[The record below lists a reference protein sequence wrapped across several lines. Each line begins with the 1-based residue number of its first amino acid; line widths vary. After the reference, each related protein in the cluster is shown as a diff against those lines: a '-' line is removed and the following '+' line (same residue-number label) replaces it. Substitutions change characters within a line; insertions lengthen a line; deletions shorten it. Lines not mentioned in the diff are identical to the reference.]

1 MRAQHFTTD
10 SRCAVR
16 WAGTHAD
23 LKVVN
28 DSLSDCFKDMRQQE
42 QSEWEAAN
50 PHPEALKA
58 DASTLEK
65 LTAEHLRLVREIRR
79 LTKDDRFTRYCCL
92 ESANR
97 PMEVVD
103 DVEDVLPSLSI
114 DRIKYIHMRRR
125 YSRDDIWMN
134 ASVYF
139 ESQRVGILVEG
150 TNASW
155 VESAAGLL
163 EKNLRTRRP
172 RWAPL
177 VSGWG
182 YWLSQVAVAGLVA
195 TIVWRVTDG
204 LGIAASWWGLV
215 GAALISFLAIGNVKF
230 LNWLLPTFD
239 IYAPASQPTG
249 TTHLKWVGGAIT
261 AAVLAVLFDT
271 LLRG

>member
-1 MRAQHFTTD
+1 
-10 SRCAVR
+10 
-16 WAGTHAD
+16 
-23 LKVVN
+23 
-28 DSLSDCFKDMRQQE
+28 
-42 QSEWEAAN
+42 
-50 PHPEALKA
+50 
-58 DASTLEK
+58 
-65 LTAEHLRLVREIRR
+65 
-79 LTKDDRFTRYCCL
+79 
-92 ESANR
+92 
-97 PMEVVD
+97 
-103 DVEDVLPSLSI
+103 
-114 DRIKYIHMRRR
+114 
-125 YSRDDIWMN
+125 
-134 ASVYF
+134 
-139 ESQRVGILVEG
+139 
-150 TNASW
+150 